1 MIFHLI
7 SFLFYFTTSEVS
19 DVPHRKSSSQ
29 IATKTPSVVTVSP
42 ATRRDREGGRR
53 QKTIPG
59 LSKTLFATFH
69 TAAVPPLR
77 LLCFFFLSNYSIMSS
92 STILQS
98 YTPVSGETL
107 FPLLPRWCK
116 SFSIKKLK
124 KKRVSQLLCTK
135 TTTSSSSSSSLYL
148 YPPAFTFT
156 THLGFEDLLRRCIG
170 WLRNDQTGILA
181 TTGIRYGTSQK

>member
-1 MIFHLI
+1 MKKEKKKKKGLLFFFFKKNKYQFSSFSPIFILFFIDFYGCVISKRDEEMIFHLI

-107 FPLLPRWCK
+107 FPLLPR
-116 SFSIKKLK
+116 
-124 KKRVSQLLCTK
+124 
-135 TTTSSSSSSSLYL
+135 
-148 YPPAFTFT
+148 
-156 THLGFEDLLRRCIG
+156 
-170 WLRNDQTGILA
+170 
-181 TTGIRYGTSQK
+181 